1 MFAGLTNPLPVARY
15 HSLVG
20 SNIPAG
26 LTINAHFNGMV
37 MAVRHDAD
45 RVCGFQFHPESIL
58 TTQGARLLE
67 QTLAWAQ
74 QKLEPTNTLQP
85 ILEKLYQVPSLYPY
99 RYISSGAGILYFSS
113 MGMRL
118 PLLGNT
124 CIVRTFF
131 YIWLRRIHLKIKRG
145 MTTKQ
150 WIGIEEAATKY
161 QVSTRRIIT
170 WCERQEI
177 IYSEVGDYLMLDENS
192 LTDCLER
199 NIRFSLSEE
208 EHKRRMDEK
217 MKENE
222 EEFFLLQSL
231 KELTP
236 LIRLIIKELAGM
248 IRNDERRQLFLYTV
262 LQGNIKDFSI
272 RKRMKYRQ
280 AQKAF
285 EGLVQEIK
293 SQAGFLRTYKEEN
306 IRLKAT
312 VRAYE
317 MKFRQNGFDNDM
329 FMREAEETN
338 PEIFIPED
346 IKAAKA
352 LLDTPITELKFD
364 IRSQRIISEADI
376 KTLRELLQITSQYG
390 FRKLRDMLR
399 NFGLVSQKKVEKRLK
414 ELNVLDVAGNCNLY
428 RYLDE

>member
-1 MFAGLTNPLPVARY
+1 
-15 HSLVG
+15 
-20 SNIPAG
+20 
-26 LTINAHFNGMV
+26 
-37 MAVRHDAD
+37 MA
-45 RVCGFQFHPESIL
+45 
-58 TTQGARLLE
+58 
-67 QTLAWAQ
+67 
-74 QKLEPTNTLQP
+74 
-85 ILEKLYQVPSLYPY
+85 
-99 RYISSGAGILYFSS
+99 
-113 MGMRL
+113 
-118 PLLGNT
+118 
-124 CIVRTFF
+124 
-131 YIWLRRIHLKIKRG
+131 
-145 MTTKQ
+145 TKQ

-170 WCERQEI
+170 WCKRQEI

-262 LQGNIKDFSI
+262 LQGNIKDFSV

-306 IRLKAT
+306 IRLRAT

-317 MKFRQNGFDNDM
+317 MKSRQNGFDNDM
-329 FMREAEETN
+329 LMREAEEKN
-338 PEIFIPED
+338 PEIFYSRRYKSGKGFARYSYHRIE
-346 IKAAKA
+346 IRYSVAA
-352 LLDTPITELKFD
+352 DHF
-364 IRSQRIISEADI
+364 
-376 KTLRELLQITSQYG
+376 
-390 FRKLRDMLR
+390 
-399 NFGLVSQKKVEKRLK
+399 
-414 ELNVLDVAGNCNLY
+414 
-428 RYLDE
+428 